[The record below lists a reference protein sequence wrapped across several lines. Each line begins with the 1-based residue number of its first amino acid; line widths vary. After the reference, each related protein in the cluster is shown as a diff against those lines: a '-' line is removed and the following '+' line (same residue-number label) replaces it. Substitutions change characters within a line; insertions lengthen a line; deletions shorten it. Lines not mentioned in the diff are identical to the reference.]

1 MIALGLDISK
11 NDVHASILGET
22 IRPAKHSFA
31 NNPRGHEQLLKWLEN
46 RGIAQVHACLEA
58 TGGFGEELAIALSE
72 RGHVVSIVNPSR
84 IKAFGQSEGVR
95 TKTDE
100 VDAALIARFCL
111 AQSPAPWTPPTAAER
126 ALQAL
131 LRRRDNLIDMRTQE
145 SNRAQAPRTAGTVRS
160 SIEEH
165 IRYLDEQIAS
175 IEDEIHKLVDDD
187 PGLRANRDL
196 LQTIPGFGE
205 KTANGI
211 LGEIPNLSEFRDV
224 KAVAA
229 HAGLSPKHNQSGL
242 WTGRSKLCKAGNA
255 RLRKLLFFPAL
266 VAMKKNPVIREFAE
280 RLAARG
286 KRPMVIVA
294 AVMRKLLII
303 AYGVLKSRRPF
314 IAPAS

>member
-11 NDVHASILGET
+11 NDVHASLLGDGP
-22 IRPAKHSFA
+22 RPAKHSFA
-31 NNPRGHEQLLKWLEN
+31 NNSRGHEQLLKWLEN
-46 RGIAQVHACLEA
+46 RGIERVHACLEA
-58 TGGFGEELAIALSE
+58 TGGFGDELAIALNE

-95 TKTDE
+95 TKTDA

-111 AQSPAPWTPPTAAER
+111 AQSPDPWIPPTPAKR

-145 SNRAQAPRTAGTVRS
+145 NNRVQAPRTAGTVRS
-160 SIEEH
+160 SIEGH
-165 IRYLDEQIAS
+165 IRYLDEQIAA
-175 IEDEIHKLVDDD
+175 IEDEIRKLVDGD
-187 PGLRANRDL
+187 PRLRAGRDL
-196 LQTIPGFGE
+196 LQTIPGIGE

-211 LGEIPNLSEFRDV
+211 LGEVPNLSEFRDV
-224 KAVAA
+224 KAVGA

-242 WTGRSKLCKAGNA
+242 SPGRSKLSKAGNA
-255 RLRKLLFFPAL
+255 RLRKLLFMPAL
-266 VAMKKNPVIREFAE
+266 VAMKKNPVLLEFAE
-280 RLAARG
+280 RLTRRG

-303 AYGVLKSRRPF
+303 AYGVLKSGRPF
-314 IAPAS
+314 TAPAS

>member
-11 NDVHASILGET
+11 NEVHASLLGDD

-31 NNPRGHEQLLKWLEN
+31 NNPRGHEQLLKWLQN
-46 RGIAQVHACLEA
+46 RDVAHVHACLEA
-58 TGGFGEELAIALSE
+58 TGGFGEELAIALCE
-72 RGHVVSIVNPSR
+72 HGHVVSIVNPSR
-84 IKAFGQSEGVR
+84 IKAFGQSEGLR
-95 TKTDE
+95 TKTDA
-100 VDAALIARFCL
+100 VDAALIARFCRS
-111 AQSPAPWTPPTAAER
+111 QSPDPWTPPSPAER

-145 SNRAQAPRTAGTVRS
+145 TNRSQAPRTADTVRS

-165 IRYLDEQIAS
+165 IAYLDEQIKA
-175 IEDEIHKLVDDD
+175 IEDEIRRLVDGDA
-187 PGLRANRDL
+187 GLRASRDL

-211 LGEIPNLSEFRDV
+211 LGEVPNLSEFRNV

-242 WTGRSKLCKAGNA
+242 SPGHSKLCKAGNA

-266 VAMKKNPVIREFAE
+266 VAIKKNPVIREFAK
-280 RLAARG
+280 RLADRG

-303 AYGVLKSRRPF
+303 AYGVLKSGRPF
-314 IAPAS
+314 MVPAS